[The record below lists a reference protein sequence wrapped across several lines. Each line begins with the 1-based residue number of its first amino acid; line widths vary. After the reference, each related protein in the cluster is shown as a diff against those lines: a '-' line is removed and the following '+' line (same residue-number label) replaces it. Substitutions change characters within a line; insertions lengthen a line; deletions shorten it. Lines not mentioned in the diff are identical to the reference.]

1 MGSNA
6 RYPGLGDRRREE
18 RLLREARA
26 RGPLHTLSAEQ
37 LLLEQSLITYAPRMI
52 RMIGRAW
59 LRFGDVEVEATV
71 RVDRWTDRAVGV
83 EVDIDGEMLRAW
95 IWRGAIGPV
104 TQPRRGFQPEH
115 TRGAD
120 AGQA

>member
-6 RYPGLGDRRREE
+6 RYPGMGDRRREE

-26 RGPLHTLSAEQ
+26 RGPLQTLSPEQ

-52 RMIGRAW
+52 RMVGRAW
-59 LRFGDVEVEATV
+59 LRFGDVDVEATV
-71 RVDRWTDRAVGV
+71 RIDRWTDRAVGV
-83 EVDIDGEMLRAW
+83 EVEVDGEKLRAW

-104 TQPRRGFQPEH
+104 TQPRQGFEPAP
-115 TRGAD
+115 TRGVEA
-120 AGQA
+120 ARA